1 MLERYFTAR
10 MTLRRL
16 RFGPSGAYID
26 RFAAVLERDGYAKAI
41 ARRYLRA
48 AVHLGYFL
56 QQQGKALTD
65 IDSKTPEMFS
75 RHLATCCCP
84 LSSGEGL
91 NHHAHFGVKRY
102 CDYLVQI
109 GVCRPRLVS
118 DIQATEPPAVAS
130 FRHWLKRHRGATAST
145 IEQYCRAAADA
156 MTALGDDPSCW
167 NAKDV
172 REYFLERASKRGA
185 GTVEKLITSFRI
197 FLRYLGVRG
206 ECQAGLDK
214 AVPAFASW
222 RLAKLPRYLAPK
234 QVERLIAACDGS
246 SPQRRRDRAILL
258 LLARLGL
265 RAGDVARLRLADI
278 EWQTGTLRVSGKGRY
293 QVRLPLPQEVGDAI
307 ISYLECRPAAH
318 GSDHVFVR
326 NVAPFRP
333 FVRGDGISSVV
344 RRAMKRAG
352 VVSPAKGAH
361 ALRHT
366 AATEM
371 LRQGVPLDRIALVL
385 RHRGIDTTAYYAKA
399 DVGSLK
405 LVAQP
410 WPEVLP

>member
-1 MLERYFTAR
+1 
-10 MTLRRL
+10 
-16 RFGPSGAYID
+16 
-26 RFAAVLERDGYAKAI
+26 
-41 ARRYLRA
+41 
-48 AVHLGYFL
+48 
-56 QQQGKALTD
+56 
-65 IDSKTPEMFS
+65 
-75 RHLATCCCP
+75 
-84 LSSGEGL
+84 
-91 NHHAHFGVKRY
+91 
-102 CDYLVQI
+102 
-109 GVCRPRLVS
+109 
-118 DIQATEPPAVAS
+118 
-130 FRHWLKRHRGATAST
+130 
-145 IEQYCRAAADA
+145 

-167 NAKDV
+167 TPKDV
-172 REYFLERASKRGA
+172 RGYFLERASKHG
-185 GTVEKLITSFRI
+185 GTVEKLITSLRI

-206 ECQAGLDK
+206 QCQAGLDK

-246 SPQRRRDRAILL
+246 SSQRRRDRAILL

-318 GSDHVFVR
+318 GSDQVFVR
-326 NVAPFRP
+326 NIAPFRP

-399 DVGSLK
+399 DVSSLK
-405 LVAQP
+405 QIAQP